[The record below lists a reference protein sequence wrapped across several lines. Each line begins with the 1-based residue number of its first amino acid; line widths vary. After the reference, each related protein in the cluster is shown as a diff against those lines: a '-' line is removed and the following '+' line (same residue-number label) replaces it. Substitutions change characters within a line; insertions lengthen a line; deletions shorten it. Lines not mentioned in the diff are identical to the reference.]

1 MKTILPPLSTPC
13 VLERLILFLNIRD
26 FNSLLLI
33 NKSFQSL
40 FPTHTHRITWNGYT
54 DQKFYLSPVSVAC
67 AISNNANDG
76 TSVDLLEISRR
87 MARAPLAGTSS
98 LHKNPREWH
107 PWQNTNEETI
117 MAKQM
122 GRNFVEVVEELRR
135 TFVSGL
141 GGSNKNPITG
151 NVMDQKVLVELTDK
165 ENYAEVSMEKRGR
178 G

>member
-1 MKTILPPLSTPC
+1 
-13 VLERLILFLNIRD
+13 
-26 FNSLLLI
+26 
-33 NKSFQSL
+33 
-40 FPTHTHRITWNGYT
+40 
-54 DQKFYLSPVSVAC
+54 
-67 AISNNANDG
+67 
-76 TSVDLLEISRR
+76 
-87 MARAPLAGTSS
+87 
-98 LHKNPREWH
+98 
-107 PWQNTNEETI
+107 

-141 GGSNKNPITG
+141 GGSKKNPITG

>member
-1 MKTILPPLSTPC
+1 
-13 VLERLILFLNIRD
+13 
-26 FNSLLLI
+26 
-33 NKSFQSL
+33 
-40 FPTHTHRITWNGYT
+40 
-54 DQKFYLSPVSVAC
+54 
-67 AISNNANDG
+67 
-76 TSVDLLEISRR
+76 
-87 MARAPLAGTSS
+87 
-98 LHKNPREWH
+98 
-107 PWQNTNEETI
+107 

>member
-1 MKTILPPLSTPC
+1 M
-13 VLERLILFLNIRD
+13 LILFLNIRD

-40 FPTHTHRITWNGYT
+40 FPTHTHRITWTGYKNQT
-54 DQKFYLSPVSVAC
+54 FSLSPVSVAG
-67 AISNNANDG
+67 AINIANDG

-141 GGSNKNPITG
+141 GESKKNPITG
-151 NVMDQKVLVELTDK
+151 NVMDPIVLEELTDK
-165 ENYAEVSMEKRGR
+165 DNYAKVSMEKRGR

>member
-54 DQKFYLSPVSVAC
+54 DQTFYLSPVSVAG
-67 AISNNANDG
+67 AINIANDG
-76 TSVDLLEISRR
+76 TSVDLHEISRR
-87 MARAPLAGTSS
+87 MARVPLAGTSS
-98 LHKNPREWH
+98 SHNAAGWL

-141 GGSNKNPITG
+141 GGSKKNPITG